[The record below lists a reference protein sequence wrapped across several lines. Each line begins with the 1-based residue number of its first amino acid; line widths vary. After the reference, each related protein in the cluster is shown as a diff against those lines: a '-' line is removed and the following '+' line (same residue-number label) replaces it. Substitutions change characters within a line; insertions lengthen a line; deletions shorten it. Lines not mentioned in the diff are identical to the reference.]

1 MLGQSSMKGLYENLF
16 AIGLTLMAFAAYGG
30 DEKPLA
36 RLGSNG
42 PYPAC
47 ELPSEL
53 DSVLAMRAHNDRLQ
67 YPSACTEIAA
77 GTEVR
82 LWEFKKS
89 KDRNLDSLV
98 LVRIPDGYKLP
109 NGMAHLLWVQA
120 SAIAQ

>member
-1 MLGQSSMKGLYENLF
+1 MKTFF
-16 AIGLTLMAFAAYGG
+16 AIALTLMASAAYAD

-36 RLGSNG
+36 RLGNDG

-53 DSVLAMRAHNDRLQ
+53 DSVLAMRAHNKKLQ

-82 LWEFKKS
+82 IWEFKKS
-89 KDRNLDSLV
+89 NDRNLDSLV

-109 NGMAHLLWVQA
+109 NGVAHMLWVQA
-120 SAIAQ
+120 SAIVQ